1 VLDYKVEIGFENLAQ
16 FGTAFTLDDPVKGL
30 LDNTD
35 YPLGGGSVW
44 FDVSEYVQSV
54 SINRGKS
61 RDLDKFTS
69 GQAQVRFT
77 NQNRYFDPTF
87 AASPFFGEIVPRRAI
102 RISTNGLIQYIGV
115 IDDWNLTFDISQES
129 IAECSAS
136 DSLAVLAKL
145 NIAPTSF
152 GAELSGARVSA
163 VLDNAG
169 VLWPA
174 GDRDIDAGNMVLGA
188 QDLLEATPALN
199 YLQTVETSEPGS
211 LFISKDGK
219 LTFNQRTSAD
229 VFSGVV
235 FADDGTGIRYSNVQV
250 VYGSELLY
258 NQIVAT
264 SIITS
269 GTAIADNLAS
279 QEQYGISSLS
289 LTDLLVNTDVDL
301 GYLVNG
307 LSGIY
312 GEPELRFEALEFELK
327 GYSDAVQNTLL
338 GLELGQVCT
347 ITFTPNGI
355 PPATTEFAKI
365 TRINHTITPNSHR
378 LVFGFASSAGLSF
391 ILDSTDFGKLDT
403 NALGF

>member
-1 VLDYKVEIGFENLAQ
+1 
-16 FGTAFTLDDPVKGL
+16 
-30 LDNTD
+30 
-35 YPLGGGSVW
+35 
-44 FDVSEYVQSV
+44 
-54 SINRGKS
+54 
-61 RDLDKFTS
+61 
-69 GQAQVRFT
+69 
-77 NQNRYFDPTF
+77 
-87 AASPFFGEIVPRRAI
+87 
-102 RISTNGLIQYIGV
+102 
-115 IDDWNLTFDISQES
+115 
-129 IAECSAS
+129 
-136 DSLAVLAKL
+136 
-145 NIAPTSF
+145 
-152 GAELSGARVSA
+152 

>member
-1 VLDYKVEIGFENLAQ
+1 MLDYKVEIGFENLAQ